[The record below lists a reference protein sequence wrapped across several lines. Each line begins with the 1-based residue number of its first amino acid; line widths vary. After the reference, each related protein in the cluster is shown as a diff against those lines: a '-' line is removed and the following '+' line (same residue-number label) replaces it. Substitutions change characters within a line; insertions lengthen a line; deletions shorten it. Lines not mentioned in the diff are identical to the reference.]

1 MDSLSFGYLDLK
13 SCGAMAYHQRMEPHV
28 KVWVELNGKIVLGD
42 FRVELLALIEET
54 GSLRDAA
61 ARLGLSYRRAWGK
74 IREIEANLG
83 VKLVESAIGGSGG
96 GGSSRLT
103 DEAKQLVQS
112 YRRLDDAMQS
122 HLANEFDRVF
132 KP

>member
-1 MDSLSFGYLDLK
+1 
-13 SCGAMAYHQRMEPHV
+13 MEPHL
-28 KVWVELNGKIVLGD
+28 KVWVELN
-42 FRVELLALIEET
+42 A

-83 VKLVESAIGGSGG
+83 VKLVESAIGGPGG

-103 DEAKQLVQS
+103 DDAKRLVQS
-112 YRRLDDAMQS
+112 YQRLDDAMQG
-122 HLANEFDRVF
+122 HLAVEFERSF
-132 KP
+132 KR